1 MQLIRSLYLCKVV
14 VFLCLVSVKCGEV
27 DHPETSCESGIQM
40 THERVYKI
48 MDYMQ
53 VSDDSPIRSVI
64 TETEHS
70 VIVAWQV
77 QPGQVLAPHIHPHG
91 QDTWTIL
98 SGEGQYQ
105 VDEHRT
111 KVSVK
116 TGDVVVARSGQVHGV
131 MCTGSEP
138 LRFISVVA
146 PRECGFQ
153 PI

>member
-1 MQLIRSLYLCKVV
+1 M
-14 VFLCLVSVKCGEV
+14 
-27 DHPETSCESGIQM
+27 
-40 THERVYKI
+40 
-48 MDYMQ
+48 
-53 VSDDSPIRSVI
+53 SDDIPIRSVI

-77 QPGQVLAPHIHPHG
+77 QPGQVLAPHIHPTG

-105 VDEHRT
+105 VDEHGQS
-111 KVSVK
+111 VSVM